1 MVWLHSLPKRILVS
15 PNTEGPQEI
24 PAPTYKIRKNF
35 LAPQKNF
42 SGWEV
47 YTIENKGTKAD
58 YQEVVRAGEQKW
70 WEMVE
75 ITLGIIFFV

>member
-1 MVWLHSLPKRILVS
+1 M
-15 PNTEGPQEI
+15 
-24 PAPTYKIRKNF
+24 
-35 LAPQKNF
+35 
-42 SGWEV
+42 
-47 YTIENKGTKAD
+47 ENKDTKAD